1 MPSLTAQVL
10 ADLWRAVKESR
21 VPDDPDLAGFQKFMV
36 LHGDMH
42 DVWDRLIEDPETPLM
57 LEGEDLLVH
66 IAMDLSTERALE
78 QNRPEGLRQIYASM
92 ITAGLDAGQAFHVL
106 SQAMMHEFTGAAEQ
120 GQAMDLGAFM
130 RRAVLYAGEALKEGF
145 GRGA

>member
-1 MPSLTAQVL
+1 MQSLTAQVL

-21 VPDDPDLAGFQKFMV
+21 VPEDPDLAGFQKFMV

-42 DVWDRLIEDPETPLM
+42 DVWDRLLEDPETPLR
-57 LEGEDLLVH
+57 LEGEDLVVH

-78 QNRPEGLRQIYASM
+78 QNRPEGIRQIYASM
-92 ITAGLDAGQAFHVL
+92 VSVGLDQGQAFHVL

-120 GQAMDLGAFM
+120 GQPMDLNAFM
-130 RRAVLYAGEALKEGF
+130 RRAVLYAGEALRSEF
-145 GRGA
+145 